1 LRIEEIMV
9 DVKKT
14 AMDQLMKL
22 MQNPKVMQV
31 AMNPKVMG
39 TVMKAMALRGK
50 VQSAASAATQTMA
63 KSLNIATRDEVK
75 ELRRTIRR
83 LEDLV
88 NEMEARE
95 ADRIETEDE

>member
-1 LRIEEIMV
+1 M
-9 DVKKT
+9 DVKKA

-39 TVMKAMALRGK
+39 AVMKAMSLRGQ
-50 VQSAASAATQTMA
+50 VSSAANAATHSVARTFN
-63 KSLNIATRDEVK
+63 LATREEIR
-75 ELRRTIRR
+75 ELRRTVRR

-88 NEMEARE
+88 NRLEEQRLDDAGE
-95 ADRIETEDE
+95 PSEE

>member
-1 LRIEEIMV
+1 M

-14 AMDQLMKL
+14 AMDQLMRL

-39 TVMKAMALRGK
+39 TVMKAMSLRGK
-50 VQSAASAATQTMA
+50 VQSAAATATQTVA
-63 KSLNIATRDEVK
+63 RSLNLATREEVR

-83 LEDLV
+83 LEEV
-88 NEMEARE
+88 INEMEERE
-95 ADRIETEDE
+95 IDRVDTREE